1 MKMDD
6 SQRTHANRRVVTRLA
21 VVVLAMFGFGFALV
35 PLYDVFCQV
44 TGLNGKTGRI
54 ELEQALGDNVDTGR
68 MVTVEFLATVN
79 SELPW
84 EFRPLVKK
92 VRVHPGAITEVK
104 YYARN
109 LTADSITGQAVP
121 SLAPGQAARY
131 FNKTECFCFT
141 RQTLGP
147 RETRDMPLRFVVDPD
162 LPAEVRTV
170 SLSYTFYQAG
180 NGAVGTNTQAGVLE
194 ELHDAAPGAS
204 PGSRL

>member
-1 MKMDD
+1 
-6 SQRTHANRRVVTRLA
+6 
-21 VVVLAMFGFGFALV
+21 MFGFGFALA

-54 ELEQALGDNVDTGR
+54 ELEQALSDNVDTGR

-84 EFRPLVKK
+84 EFQPVVKK
-92 VRVHPGAITEVK
+92 VRVHPGAVTEVK
-104 YYARN
+104 YHARN
-109 LTADSITGQAVP
+109 LNGHSVTGQAAP
-121 SLAPGQAARY
+121 SLAAKY

-147 RETRDMPLRFVVDPD
+147 REARDMPLRFVVDPD
-162 LPAEVRTV
+162 LPADIRTV

-180 NGAVGTNTQAGVLE
+180 DGDAGTNRQAGVLE
-194 ELHDAAPGAS
+194 ELQDAAPGTRQ
-204 PGSRL
+204 GSRL